1 MHYSVSHRRKRLFS
15 KPLHLEALEPRQ
27 MLTIATFLP
36 VQDTTL
42 FENSTNAYGAG
53 PDLFVGNT
61 NAGRAR
67 RGLLQFDLSEQ
78 IPVGSVIY
86 DAHLELFVTK
96 SDTAPQTISLQPLL
110 ADWGEGSSSGTTSP
124 SQGGGKGSPVTD
136 GSANWQHRR
145 YSSDTWSSPGGDFSS
160 TKSASTL
167 VSDVGSHTWQDDKML
182 EDIEAWIDMPEE
194 NFGWILTGDE
204 SAVKTTKRFG
214 SRENGNTARR
224 PVLTIDFDPPIRPLV
239 SIEGFTADEGN
250 ENSNSHDFQITLSDF
265 SPAPVTISYQ
275 TNSDTA
281 IADEDF
287 SPVSGELVFRPG
299 DPLTQNISVAVTGDK
314 LDEADEQFFL
324 EMTGIQGPADFVGAT
339 LAVGAINDDDPLPKM
354 GVESVELLEGADGTT
369 AVELTVRLSEFSGRE
384 VTVQYETA
392 DDTAEADVDYQANS
406 GQVTFAAGEDSQ
418 TITVIVNSDT
428 EIEQDE
434 TFTLTLSDP
443 ENGQLTDQA
452 TATVTIQNDD
462 FLPASPWQNKQMPE
476 DVDNDGFI
484 VPLDA
489 LLVINDLNNVGARAL
504 PNPPE
509 PPNVPP
515 PFIDVNGDDFVSPVD
530 ALMIIN
536 YLNAPPT
543 AAKPAQP
550 ALATT
555 TTGGSAE
562 AIMSDHLIAAAL
574 ADLDWLQ
581 ELDQK
586 RRTLL

>member
-1 MHYSVSHRRKRLFS
+1 M
-15 KPLHLEALEPRQ
+15 
-27 MLTIATFLP
+27 
-36 VQDTTL
+36 
-42 FENSTNAYGAG
+42 
-53 PDLFVGNT
+53 
-61 NAGRAR
+61 
-67 RGLLQFDLSEQ
+67 
-78 IPVGSVIY
+78 
-86 DAHLELFVTK
+86 
-96 SDTAPQTISLQPLL
+96 
-110 ADWGEGSSSGTTSP
+110 
-124 SQGGGKGSPVTD
+124 
-136 GSANWQHRR
+136 
-145 YSSDTWSSPGGDFSS
+145 
-160 TKSASTL
+160 
-167 VSDVGSHTWQDDKML
+167 
-182 EDIEAWIDMPEE
+182 
-194 NFGWILTGDE
+194 
-204 SAVKTTKRFG
+204 
-214 SRENGNTARR
+214 
-224 PVLTIDFDPPIRPLV
+224 
-239 SIEGFTADEGN
+239 
-250 ENSNSHDFQITLSDF
+250 
-265 SPAPVTISYQ
+265 
-275 TNSDTA
+275 
-281 IADEDF
+281 
-287 SPVSGELVFRPG
+287 
-299 DPLTQNISVAVTGDK
+299 
-314 LDEADEQFFL
+314 
-324 EMTGIQGPADFVGAT
+324 
-339 LAVGAINDDDPLPKM
+339 
-354 GVESVELLEGADGTT
+354 
-369 AVELTVRLSEFSGRE
+369 
-384 VTVQYETA
+384 
-392 DDTAEADVDYQANS
+392 
-406 GQVTFAAGEDSQ
+406 
-418 TITVIVNSDT
+418 NSDT